1 MENSMPIKALA
12 IDDDPAMT
20 ELLALLLK
28 SHGLEIYTSNSGEEG
43 MQLIHTIDPDII
55 ILDLM
60 MPGLDGWQICREIR
74 SFSKVPI
81 IILSALDN
89 PGMVASALDAGADD
103 YLIKPVPSGVLIAHL
118 NNLTRRANAENNG
131 VDLHRHTSPFVAPNP
146 LHA

>member
-1 MENSMPIKALA
+1 MPIKVLA

-20 ELLALLLK
+20 DLLSLLLK

-43 MQLIHTIDPDII
+43 MLLVHSVTPDII

-60 MPGLDGWQICREIR
+60 MPGLDGWQVCREIR
-74 SFSKVPI
+74 TFSKVPI

-103 YLIKPVPSGVLIAHL
+103 YLIKPVPSGVLLAHL

-131 VDLHRHTSPFVAPNP
+131 VDLRQHTSPFMAPNP
-146 LHA
+146 LQA

>member
-1 MENSMPIKALA
+1 MPIKALA

-20 ELLALLLK
+20 DLLSLLLK
-28 SHGLEIYTSNSGEEG
+28 SHGLEIYTANSGEEG
-43 MQLIHTIDPDII
+43 MQLVRSIVPDII

-74 SFSKVPI
+74 TFSTVPI

-131 VDLHRHTSPFVAPNP
+131 VDLRRHTSPFGAPNP
-146 LHA
+146 LQA